1 MITHTLVL
9 AIACVA
15 PQKAGSFSEGLQAAK
30 ATGHPLIVLAHG
42 SDWCQHGARW
52 KADVWDVEGT
62 VSEVIFADVDIRE
75 SPTETDT
82 QRNAGFDPKWVRTY
96 PSLLAF
102 APDGTRLGT
111 RAGATLPRSPRDGSA
126 VLRQFVADATARIV
140 LLAAAEAAKAS
151 GDAAAEVA
159 AWHAMLEQ
167 ELDVPANVLA
177 RLAEIDPGD
186 PSGIRRRAS
195 FGPFHQF
202 VARATKDGQE
212 GRGQEAI
219 DRLQAMLD
227 EGVYTPP
234 QEAWIHAAMGSAYR
248 YWDGHDAQARACFE
262 RAHRVAPES
271 TGGMAAR
278 RLAMQLYGDPS
289 LELGWQPRHLRTEP
303 VQWLIT
309 DLPSPMQ
316 RGTWTVRLEHTRGRH
331 GIDISEVRV
340 LDGKR
345 TIVTD
350 AHMGFAGGSPRD
362 NVYTLQ
368 LLWDVAQPHLRIT
381 AAGAGGTN
389 GHGRI
394 VLERAGD

>member
-177 RLAEIDPGD
+177 RLAERFLKKNIKLL
-186 PSGIRRRAS
+186 
-195 FGPFHQF
+195 FL
-202 VARATKDGQE
+202 T
-212 GRGQEAI
+212 
-219 DRLQAMLD
+219 
-227 EGVYTPP
+227 
-234 QEAWIHAAMGSAYR
+234 
-248 YWDGHDAQARACFE
+248 
-262 RAHRVAPES
+262 
-271 TGGMAAR
+271 
-278 RLAMQLYGDPS
+278 
-289 LELGWQPRHLRTEP
+289 
-303 VQWLIT
+303 VQV
-309 DLPSPMQ
+309 M
-316 RGTWTVRLEHTRGRH
+316 
-331 GIDISEVRV
+331 
-340 LDGKR
+340 
-345 TIVTD
+345 
-350 AHMGFAGGSPRD
+350 MM
-362 NVYTLQ
+362 
-368 LLWDVAQPHLRIT
+368 
-381 AAGAGGTN
+381 
-389 GHGRI
+389 
-394 VLERAGD
+394 